1 MEAKLPMRCFPTVHS
16 SAITSQADDDLTTHK
31 PLSSRF
37 SQARA
42 IVSED
47 TTIGH
52 VRRRPAVVLFASYN
66 RLKPGDEA
74 DSFVGLSLLR
84 TEIIE
89 PQIHKFGGRMIRWTG
104 DEVLLEFESAVE
116 AVRCAVALG
125 EAVSNSNDSLHPTR
139 GLLSASG

>member
-1 MEAKLPMRCFPTVHS
+1 LHVADTEGGCQLVDPDDRRSASLNPGSKRS
-16 SAITSQADDDLTTHK
+16 SPCGAFRRSTRLLTSQADDELTTRK

-47 TTIGH
+47 ITIGH
-52 VRRRPAVVLFASYN
+52 VKRRPAVVLFASYN
-66 RLKPGDEA
+66 RLQPGDEA

-104 DEVLLEFESAVE
+104 DEVLLEFE
-116 AVRCAVALG
+116 
-125 EAVSNSNDSLHPTR
+125 
-139 GLLSASG
+139 